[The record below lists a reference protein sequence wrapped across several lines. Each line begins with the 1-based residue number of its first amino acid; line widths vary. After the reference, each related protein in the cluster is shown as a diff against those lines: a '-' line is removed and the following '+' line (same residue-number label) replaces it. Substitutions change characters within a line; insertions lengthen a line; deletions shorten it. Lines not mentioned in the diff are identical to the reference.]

1 LVTVNP
7 CAVELPSFTLPKLK
21 LPGLTLM
28 VYDAATPVA
37 LKATA
42 AGEFGALLM
51 IETAPLAFPAAAGAY
66 CTLKFAPWPGVKV
79 IGSAKPFKLNPA
91 PVTVAC
97 ETVRFAVPL
106 FLI

>member
-1 LVTVNP
+1 
-7 CAVELPSFTLPKLK
+7 
-21 LPGLTLM
+21 M

-37 LKATA
+37 LKATT

-51 IETAPLAFPAAAGAY
+51 IETAPLTFPAAGGAY

-79 IGSAKPFKLNPA
+79 IGSARPFKLNPA